1 MTENKAQAGQP
12 QGGAVN
18 ASLRNLAII
27 AHVDHGKTT
36 LVDQLLRQSGSFR
49 EGQQVAE
56 RAMDS
61 NDLERER
68 GITILAKCTSVS
80 WGDLRLNIV
89 DTPGHADFGGEVE
102 RILSMVDGAL
112 LLVDAAEGP
121 MPQTKFVLA
130 KALKRGLAPIVVINK
145 ADKPDARPFEV
156 QDEVFD
162 LFAALGADERQ
173 LDFPTL
179 FASAKLGWA
188 VEDLEAPRETL
199 TPLFDLIVKQVP
211 APQVAPDAPFAMLA
225 TTLESDPFVGRILT
239 GRIHSGVASVNMPVR
254 ALSRGGE
261 VLEEARLTKLL
272 AFRGLQRVPVERAE
286 AGDIV
291 AVAGLAKP
299 TVADTLTAPGVET
312 PLPAEPIDPP
322 TLAMTFSVNDS
333 PLAGREGDKLTSRMI
348 RDRLLREA
356 EGNVALRIQETQ
368 DKDAFEVAGRGEL
381 QLGVLIE
388 TLRREGFELSIS
400 RPRVIFKEEGGQRL
414 EPLEEVFVD
423 VDEEFSG
430 AVVEK
435 ISQRKGELTE
445 MRPSGGGKQRL
456 VFLAPARGLIGYH
469 GEFLTDTRGTG
480 IMNRVFHGYTPY
492 KGPISGRRS
501 GVLIS
506 NSDGNAVAY
515 ALWNL
520 EERGVLFVE
529 PGTPVYLGM
538 VIGENSRPGDLEVN
552 PTKAKQLSNVRAS
565 GKDDA
570 IKLTPPRRMSLEQ
583 ALAYI
588 EDDELVEVT
597 PQSIRL
603 RKRLL
608 DPNERKRWEKKRAA
622 EAV

>member
-1 MTENKAQAGQP
+1 M
-12 QGGAVN
+12 
-18 ASLRNLAII
+18 
-27 AHVDHGKTT
+27 
-36 LVDQLLRQSGSFR
+36 
-49 EGQQVAE
+49 
-56 RAMDS
+56 
-61 NDLERER
+61 
-68 GITILAKCTSVS
+68 
-80 WGDLRLNIV
+80 
-89 DTPGHADFGGEVE
+89 
-102 RILSMVDGAL
+102 
-112 LLVDAAEGP
+112 
-121 MPQTKFVLA
+121 
-130 KALKRGLAPIVVINK
+130 
-145 ADKPDARPFEV
+145 
-156 QDEVFD
+156 
-162 LFAALGADERQ
+162 
-173 LDFPTL
+173 
-179 FASAKLGWA
+179 
-188 VEDLEAPRETL
+188 
-199 TPLFDLIVKQVP
+199 
-211 APQVAPDAPFAMLA
+211 
-225 TTLESDPFVGRILT
+225 
-239 GRIHSGVASVNMPVR
+239 
-254 ALSRGGE
+254 
-261 VLEEARLTKLL
+261 LEEARLTKLL